1 MITFFEFKNN
11 IKSNELDEIK
21 NTIKKN
27 GFVTIK
33 LLTDDNKTQINQFEK
48 IKKYLKYKPDGN
60 LKFYWNNSNNF
71 VLVDLDKIKTFEI

>member
-11 IKSNELDEIK
+11 INTNELDQIK
-21 NTIKKN
+21 NAIKKD

-33 LLTDDNKTQINQFEK
+33 LLTDDNKIQIKQFEK
-48 IKKYLKYKPDGN
+48 IKKHLKYKPDEN

-71 VLVDLDKIKTFEI
+71 VIVDLDKIKIFEI